1 MTINARHLGLS
12 AAALLSAFSL
22 AACGSGFS
30 STTTTS
36 AAGAATTAGSDTEQK
51 ITRPK
56 QIYTGYAKRDY
67 VPVDER

>member
-1 MTINARHLGLS
+1 MRQDWIAPVD
-12 AAALLSAFSL
+12 L
-22 AACGSGFS
+22 AGWVAQYEEHMG
-30 STTTTS
+30 
-36 AAGAATTAGSDTEQK
+36 DTEQK